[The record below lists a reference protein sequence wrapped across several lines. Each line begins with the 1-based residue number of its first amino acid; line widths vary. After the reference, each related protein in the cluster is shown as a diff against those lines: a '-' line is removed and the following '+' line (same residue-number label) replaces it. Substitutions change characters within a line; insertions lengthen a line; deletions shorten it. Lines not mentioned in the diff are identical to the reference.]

1 MVAAAYWSG
10 SKNIVGAA
18 HAIALVWV
26 GSNIVWLAGPV
37 GAVWKYPIIDGLALI
52 YFYRRWAEPTTQ
64 HRQLHFLL
72 MCSYLA
78 TTGHYTVQLFARQLI
93 PGAFGMSGWWFQ
105 LMSNL
110 LFAGEVLLVTV
121 YALLRRKAKLDP
133 RKWRADTE
141 RWLASIS
148 GRTDKPKK

>member
-18 HAIALVWV
+18 HAISLVWI

-37 GAVWKYPIIDGLALI
+37 GAVWKYAIIDGVALM
-52 YFYRRWAEPTTQ
+52 YFYRRWVEPATQ

-78 TTGHYTVQLFARQLI
+78 TTGHYTVQLVAKQVL
-93 PGAFGMSGWWFQ
+93 PDAFGMSGWWFQ
-105 LMSNL
+105 LISNVM
-110 LFAGEVLLVTV
+110 FAGELLLVTV
-121 YALLRRKAKLDP
+121 YALLRRKAKQDR

-141 RWLASIS
+141 RWLAQLS
-148 GRTDKPKK
+148 GRSRKPKN